1 MNGERDPRDAGGK
14 DDADRCTVGDDY
26 TPAALAAEA
35 DSPAPAIRR
44 DPAEGHLEPV
54 AGDVGVWA
62 AGITGDGRDHA
73 EDVPSRR
80 DCHESRVVDETSLA
94 LHHYCDRL
102 PYGRGLIA
110 GGDRNL
116 ELGKRGGAQNERHNS
131 AGGKSLHAAST
142 PQLVRSFHATRVTAE
157 ARPRDRLKLSRQTR
171 LGCATV
177 LSLEPRSEVIPTV

>member
-80 DCHESRVVDETSLA
+80 DCHESRVVVETSHA

-110 GGDRNL
+110 GGDEIWNL
-116 ELGKRGGAQNERHNS
+116 AN
-131 AGGKSLHAAST
+131 
-142 PQLVRSFHATRVTAE
+142 AE
-157 ARPRDRLKLSRQTR
+157 AHRTS
-171 LGCATV
+171 ATTP
-177 LSLEPRSEVIPTV
+177 LAARAFMQPLHRNSCGRSMQRA